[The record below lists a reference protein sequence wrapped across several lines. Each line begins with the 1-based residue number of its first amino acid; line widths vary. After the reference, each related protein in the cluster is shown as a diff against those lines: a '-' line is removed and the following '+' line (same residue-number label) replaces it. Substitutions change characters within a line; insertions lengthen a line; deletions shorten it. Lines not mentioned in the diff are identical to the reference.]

1 MINRE
6 TGLPSNP
13 LVETARRAI
22 AGWVRTTSMKFLLLA
37 CSSIAVLTA
46 GNSVQ
51 AEDDPISHGQ
61 SLVAEFCAKCHAI
74 GIKGESPHPW
84 APPFRTLV
92 KTHCRSQRI
101 PARARTWNHVDPSR
115 HARHQI
121 QSGGSSSRACL
132 SVGDPAVTRPPA
144 SLTCQITILE
154 VLADVRF
161 GHKRTCAAHVTVM
174 KM

>member
-1 MINRE
+1 VINRE

-51 AEDDPISHGQ
+51 AQDDPVSHGQ
-61 SLVAEFCAKCHAI
+61 SLVTEFCARCHAI

-84 APPFRTLV
+84 APPFRTLGRIV
-92 KTHCRSQRI
+92 DLNEFPRALERGITSIHPDMPAIKFSQEE
-101 PARARTWNHVDPSR
+101 ARAVRAYLW
-115 HARHQI
+115 AI
-121 QSGGSSSRACL
+121 Q
-132 SVGDPAVTRPPA
+132 
-144 SLTCQITILE
+144 Q
-154 VLADVRF
+154 
-161 GHKRTCAAHVTVM
+161 
-174 KM
+174 